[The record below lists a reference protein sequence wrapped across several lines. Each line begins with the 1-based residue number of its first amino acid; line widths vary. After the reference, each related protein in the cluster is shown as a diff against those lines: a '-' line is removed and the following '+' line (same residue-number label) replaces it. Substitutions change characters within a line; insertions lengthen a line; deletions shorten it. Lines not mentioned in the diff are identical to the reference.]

1 MNMTLKRLVLG
12 LTGAGLMTLYGCGG
26 SSSSGAGS
34 VDGGG
39 GGVVTPTILSG
50 IAATGA
56 AFSDATVTV
65 TDSTGATVGTSATI
79 GADGVY
85 TITLNAG
92 AVAPFVLTATRSGAD
107 GASESLV
114 SVVSSVTGTSATANI
129 TPITNLIAARL
140 SPTGDPSKLGAELA
154 AKTANLSASTVSGK
168 VDEVQA
174 ILAPILTA
182 TETSGTN
189 PLTGSFTAN
198 GAGYDRLLDSIKIS
212 VTPASAT
219 ASNIEISVKQQQAED
234 AAPVA
239 IQFSTA
245 STVAAVPAIPTIDKT
260 KLVVAGTADLIK
272 SFLAQLTSC
281 YALPLATRVDSAI
294 SNGLAIGNAANVVA
308 TACKTAFYG
317 DSPGNFKSNGN
328 AVGRDGN
335 GNGAFGSL
343 FKEGASGVVFSQGSY
358 EFTRENGDIVAGY
371 KSKDSVGN
379 EAFDTFVLRKD
390 TDGKLKLIGN
400 QYTYGGGVS
409 AYQQIR
415 TFVNDAPSTYY
426 STGYAFSMPL
436 MNGVAYV
443 KITTPKD
450 TTLTMIPGSDGMVF
464 PKLNA
469 NRVAVKSDGT
479 ETTSISTM
487 VSSGTSFIRIRSEY
501 ADTTSTALHPA
512 ARESGLAFTPT
523 DATDAEIS
531 SYGNQSLWVF
541 KYYDSS
547 NTLLATQNY
556 KTRARSN
563 TIAEMRTRA
572 WAKVDATSL
581 KYLTDN
587 FVASTASLP
596 SNNSYTKLPSS
607 GLADLTWE
615 VPSGA
620 LPPTSVTL
628 FGKAGPNTDGGGT
641 KVNFNDAQSV
651 GSTKRGVTISCA
663 NGTGEKH
670 CVSSN
675 TGYTANAI
683 MTGLHLWARDPSGR
697 EYANFYAAYKLN

>member
-1 MNMTLKRLVLG
+1 MKNTLKRLVLG
-12 LTGAGLMTLYGCGG
+12 VTSAGLLALYGCGG
-26 SSSSGAGS
+26 GSSTTVGS
-34 VDGGG
+34 AS
-39 GGVVTPTILSG
+39 ILSG

-85 TITLNAG
+85 SITLTAG

-107 GASESLV
+107 GATESLV
-114 SVVSSVTGTSATANI
+114 SVVSNVTGSSATANI
-129 TPITNLIAARL
+129 TPITILIAARL
-140 SPTGDPSKLGAELA
+140 SPSGDPSKLGAELS
-154 AKTANLSASTVSGK
+154 AKTATLTAANVNAK
-168 VDEVQA
+168 ADEVQT
-174 ILAPILTA
+174 ILAPILAA

-189 PLTGSFTAN
+189 PITGSFAVN
-198 GAGYDRLLDSIKIS
+198 GAGYDRLLDSIKVS

-219 ASNIEISVKQQQAED
+219 ASNIEISIKQQQAED
-234 AAPVA
+234 AKPVA

-245 STVAAVPAIPTIDKT
+245 STIAAVPAIPTSDKT

-294 SNGLAIGNAANVVA
+294 SNGLAIGTAANVVA

-343 FKEGASGVVFSQGSY
+343 FKEGATGVVFSQGSY

-371 KSKDSVGN
+371 KSKDSAGN
-379 EAFDTFVLRKD
+379 EAYDTFVLRKD

-400 QYTYGGGVS
+400 QYQYGGSVS

-415 TFVNDAPSTYY
+415 TFVNDVPSSYF
-426 STGYAFSMPL
+426 STGYTLNAPL
-436 MNGVAYV
+436 ASGVAYV

-450 TTLTMIPGSDGMVF
+450 NTLTMIPGSDGMVF
-464 PKLNA
+464 PKLNTLRQPVQS
-469 NRVAVKSDGT
+469 NGTVAST
-479 ETTSISTM
+479 ISTM
-487 VSSGTSFIRIRSEY
+487 VPSGTSFVRFRSEY
-501 ADTTSTALHPA
+501 ADMNSTASHPA
-512 ARESGLAFTPT
+512 TRDTGLFFTSE
-523 DATDAEIS
+523 DATEAEIS
-531 SYGNQSLWVF
+531 GYGNQSLWIF
-541 KYYDSS
+541 KYYDSG
-547 NTLLATQNY
+547 NNVLATQGY
-556 KTRARSN
+556 KTRARAN

-572 WAKVDATSL
+572 WAKLDTAGLS
-581 KYLTDN
+581 YLTTN
-587 FVASTASLP
+587 FVASTATL
-596 SNNSYTKLPSS
+596 SNNNYTKLPTS
-607 GLADLTWE
+607 GLLKPTWE

-620 LPPTSVTL
+620 LPPTEVRL
-628 FGKAGPNTDGGGT
+628 YRKAGPNEDGSGT
-641 KVNFNDAQSV
+641 KAQFNDGQSV
-651 GSTKRGVTISCA
+651 GSTKRAVTISCA
-663 NGTGEKH
+663 NGSGEKH
-670 CVSSN
+670 CVLVGA
-675 TGYTANAI
+675 GYTAGAM

-697 EYANFYAAYKLN
+697 EYANFYAAYNLN

>member
-1 MNMTLKRLVLG
+1 MNNTLKRLVLG
-12 LTGAGLMTLYGCGG
+12 ATSAGLLALYGCGG
-26 SSSSGAGS
+26 SSSSGAGN

-65 TDSTGATVGTSATI
+65 TDSTGTKVGTSAAI
-79 GADGVY
+79 GADGLY
-85 TITLNAG
+85 SITLNAG

-107 GASESLV
+107 GSSESLV
-114 SVVSSVTGTSATANI
+114 SVVSSVTGGSATANI

-154 AKTANLSASTVSGK
+154 AKTANLSASTVIGK
-168 VDEVQA
+168 VNEVQA

-198 GAGYDRLLDSIKIS
+198 GAGYDRLLDSIKVSI
-212 VTPASAT
+212 VPASAT
-219 ASNIEISVKQQQAED
+219 TSNIEVGIKQKQDEGV
-234 AAPVA
+234 APVT
-239 IQFSTA
+239 IQFTSDTIA
-245 STVAAVPAIPTIDKT
+245 AAVPAIPTIDSN
-260 KLVVAGTADLIK
+260 KLVEAGTAALIK
-272 SFLAQLTSC
+272 SFLAQLSTC
-281 YALPLATRVDSAI
+281 YALPLASRVDSTIA
-294 SNGLAIGNAANVVA
+294 NGLATGSAVNVVA
-308 TACKTAFYG
+308 PACKSAFFG
-317 DSPGNFKSNGN
+317 DNPATFKSNGN
-328 AVGRDGN
+328 VVGRDVN
-335 GNGAFGSL
+335 GNGAFSSL
-343 FKEGASGVVFSQGSY
+343 FKEGATGLTFSQGSY
-358 EFTRENGDIVAGY
+358 EFTRANGDIVAGY
-371 KSKDSVGN
+371 KSKDSAGN
-379 EAFDTFVLRKD
+379 ETFDTFVLSKD
-390 TDGKLKLIGN
+390 TDLKLKLIGN
-400 QYTYGGGVS
+400 QYAYGGGVS

-415 TFVNDAPSTYY
+415 TFVNDGPSTYY
-426 STGYAFSMPL
+426 STGFNLSMPL
-436 MNGVAYV
+436 MTGVAYV

-450 TTLTMIPGSDGMVF
+450 TTVTMIPGSDGMVF

-469 NRVAVKSDGT
+469 DRVAVKSDGT
-479 ETTSISTM
+479 VATTIGTM
-487 VSSGTSFIRIRSEY
+487 VPSGTSFIRIRSEY

-572 WAKVDATSL
+572 WAKLDAGSL

-587 FVASTASLP
+587 FIASTATPP
-596 SNNSYTKLPSS
+596 SNNSYTKLPTS
-607 GLADLTWE
+607 GLATPSWE
-615 VPSGA
+615 VPNGA
-620 LPPTSVTL
+620 LPPTQVQL
-628 FGKAGPNTDGGGT
+628 FGKAPPNSNGTGT
-641 KVNFNDAQSV
+641 KVAFNDAQTV
-651 GSTKRGVTISCA
+651 GSTKLTTTISCA
-663 NGTGEKH
+663 NGSGEYH
-670 CVSSN
+670 CVTGN